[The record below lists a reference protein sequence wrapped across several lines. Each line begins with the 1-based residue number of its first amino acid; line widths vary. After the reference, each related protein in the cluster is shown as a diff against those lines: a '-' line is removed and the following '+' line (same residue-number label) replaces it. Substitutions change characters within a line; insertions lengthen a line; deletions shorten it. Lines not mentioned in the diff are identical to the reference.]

1 MQSSVVPGEEIV
13 TGEDFLRGHGTYLE
27 QRGVSDHDTGPS
39 LIASVAGKIERVNKL
54 ITVRPLKNRY
64 GGEVGDLV
72 VGRISQVEGKRW
84 KVDINGQ
91 RDAVLQLSSVNLPD
105 GEQRMR
111 THEDQMQ
118 MRSLF
123 EEYDLISAE
132 VQNASADGQLS
143 LHTRSLKYGKLEN
156 GQLVTVP
163 SSLIR
168 RLPQHYI
175 TFHFGVD
182 VILGRNGMIWVTR
195 SIPDE
200 WKALEEDS
208 HGVAPLAET
217 LQNLSKRHASTPLL
231 DTERLKVARVC
242 NAIKIL
248 AKNNIEVDTSSING
262 VYEAS
267 LELKLSCNAMFSIDF
282 QKKLLEMDGEMD
294 IE

>member
-182 VILGRNGMIWVTR
+182 V
-195 SIPDE
+195 
-200 WKALEEDS
+200 
-208 HGVAPLAET
+208 
-217 LQNLSKRHASTPLL
+217 NL
-231 DTERLKVARVC
+231 
-242 NAIKIL
+242 N
-248 AKNNIEVDTSSING
+248 
-262 VYEAS
+262 
-267 LELKLSCNAMFSIDF
+267 
-282 QKKLLEMDGEMD
+282 
-294 IE
+294 